1 MRTTLGVLSLG
12 LVSAACTVDT
22 SGNVDG
28 QSCRPLTADTPA
40 QSSLESQFQGTVF
53 TIVLENKSRAQML
66 EGSKAPYLK
75 SLAQKY
81 TVANGYTDAR
91 VHPSEPNYIW
101 MVSGQNFGIL
111 DDNAPAAHHI
121 AAEGHIADQL
131 ERVGKTWKTYQESM
145 GAACKVVSEGDYA
158 VKHNPFAFFDNVVGW
173 SGNTPL
179 RQQRCVEHV
188 VDYSELESDLK
199 NDTVPDY
206 VFITPNMKNDMH
218 DGSIEDGDKWLARE
232 VPKIL
237 ASKAW
242 QNGGVLF
249 ITADEGEGRSV
260 TDWSQDDDPP
270 FIVVSPLAKKGYV
283 SNEVYD
289 TSSFLKT
296 VQAIEGVEALPCG
309 EDGVAVETMN
319 ELFDAPLPTM
329 ITAEEIAQ
337 TKESSTSSTDASAST
352 DASSPAPDASSSL
365 NDPLS
370 RAQ

>member
-1 MRTTLGVLSLG
+1 
-12 LVSAACTVDT
+12 
-22 SGNVDG
+22 
-28 QSCRPLTADTPA
+28 
-40 QSSLESQFQGTVF
+40 
-53 TIVLENKSRAQML
+53 
-66 EGSKAPYLK
+66 
-75 SLAQKY
+75 
-81 TVANGYTDAR
+81 
-91 VHPSEPNYIW
+91 
-101 MVSGQNFGIL
+101 
-111 DDNAPAAHHI
+111 
-121 AAEGHIADQL
+121 
-131 ERVGKTWKTYQESM
+131 
-145 GAACKVVSEGDYA
+145 
-158 VKHNPFAFFDNVVGW
+158 
-173 SGNTPL
+173 
-179 RQQRCVEHV
+179 
-188 VDYSELESDLK
+188 
-199 NDTVPDY
+199 

-283 SNEVYD
+283 SNVPYD

-319 ELFDAPLPTM
+319 DLFDAPLPTM